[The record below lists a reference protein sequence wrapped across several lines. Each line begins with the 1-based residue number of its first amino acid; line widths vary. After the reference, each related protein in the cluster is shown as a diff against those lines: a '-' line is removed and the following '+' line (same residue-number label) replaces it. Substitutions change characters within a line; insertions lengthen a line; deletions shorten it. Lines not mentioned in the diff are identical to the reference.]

1 MEMDGSILEEAEEK
15 CEVLLGCNIQAN
27 LKWKNQVFMLSG
39 KLRNRLVGLTRMKSF
54 APYSVRKTL
63 AEGLFNSSLVYCL
76 PLFGGLDTGDLKDL

>member
-39 KLRNRLVGLTRMKSF
+39 KLRNRLVGLTKLKSF

-63 AEGLFNSSLVYCL
+63 AEGRFLIAVLYTVFLCLVAWIQV
-76 PLFGGLDTGDLKDL
+76 T